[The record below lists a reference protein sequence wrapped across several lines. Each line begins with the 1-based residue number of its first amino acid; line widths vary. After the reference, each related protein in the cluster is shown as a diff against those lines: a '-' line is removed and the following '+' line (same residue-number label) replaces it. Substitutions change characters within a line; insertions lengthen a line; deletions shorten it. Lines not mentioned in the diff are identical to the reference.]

1 MRRPAPDVIGDVSL
15 AVVAELDVRAE
26 HPGNEVFL
34 PLDLEARAVQL
45 HAEADHRTVRADEIA
60 HEEMVVPFPPFP
72 VYIGVGHNL
81 AYLENRGR
89 FRGIRSPKT
98 IVYWT
103 ELDELPDEL
112 AARLKAGENPWA
124 SPDKKR
130 N

>member
-1 MRRPAPDVIGDVSL
+1 MMPQTKILS
-15 AVVAELDVRAE
+15 
-26 HPGNEVFL
+26 VFMMAL
-34 PLDLEARAVQL
+34 L
-45 HAEADHRTVRADEIA
+45 HASCASVGTKHLTADEFVNKARMISGP
-60 HEEMVVPFPPFP
+60 EKPPFP

-81 AYLENRGR
+81 AYLENWGR

-112 AARLKAGENPWA
+112 AARLKAGENPWE
-124 SPDKKR
+124 SPDKSR